1 MSQIDEVTVSTAYT
15 AAREALAYF
24 IVADPGTLLISGE
37 TRIEYLQRQSTNDL
51 GLLTAQRAVPNILT
65 SASGRILEVF
75 TIIQDG
81 DGILLLTQPSHA
93 AGLAAYFKK
102 HLFFND
108 RVSIDDQSAQWA
120 QLELHGPQAAAA
132 LAALGFAA
140 HPTLDEVLQIDFG
153 GQPLRAIGEDG
164 FVGPISCRLLVPAKA
179 VDQLTDRFKHLGAGP
194 LDFET
199 REILRVEAGKAGDP
213 EFIDANTPFEI
224 GLDRYVSA
232 DKGCYTGQEILAR
245 QVTYDKVVRDLAR
258 LNAELPMQVGSAV
271 QADGQTIGIVSS
283 AVSSPRLGNLV
294 LAVLRKPYAQPGT
307 ALEMLAG
314 DQRIS
319 AKVV

>member
-37 TRIEYLQRQSTNDL
+37 THIEYLQRQSTNDL
-51 GLLTAQRAVPNILT
+51 SLLTAQRAVRNILT

-75 TIIQDG
+75 TLVQDG
-81 DGILLLTQPSHA
+81 DAILLLTQPGHA

-102 HLFFND
+102 NLFFND
-108 RVSIDDQSAQWA
+108 RVSIEDLSAQWA
-120 QLELHGPQAAAA
+120 QLELHGPLAGAA

-140 HPTLDEVLQIDFG
+140 HPTLDKVLQIDFG
-153 GQPLRAIGEDG
+153 GQPLRAIGEEG
-164 FVGPISCRLLVPAKA
+164 FVGPTSCRLLVPAKA
-179 VDQLTDRFKHLGAGP
+179 VNQLTDRFKHLWAVP

-232 DKGCYTGQEILAR
+232 DKGCYTGQEVLAR
-245 QVTYDKVVRDLAR
+245 QVTYDKVVRHIAR
-258 LNAELPMQVGSAV
+258 LAAELPMLVGSSV
-271 QADGQTIGIVSS
+271 QADGKTVGTISS
-283 AVSSPRLGNLV
+283 AATSPRLGRLAM
-294 LAVLRKPYAQPGT
+294 AVLRKPHEQTGT
-307 ALEMLAG
+307 ALEILN
-314 DQRIS
+314 DSKIILC
-319 AKVV
+319 KVI